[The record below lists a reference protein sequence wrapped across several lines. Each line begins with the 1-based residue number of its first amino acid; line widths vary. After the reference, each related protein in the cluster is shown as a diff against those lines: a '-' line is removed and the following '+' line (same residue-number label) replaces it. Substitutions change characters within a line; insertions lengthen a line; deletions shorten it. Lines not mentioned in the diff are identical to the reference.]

1 MEYKDVIR
9 DFAIRTKRNLE
20 FIESR
25 KNEDIS
31 KPDVYEVT
39 QLVNSLLGLIVFP
52 REEYMSRLPETPLAE
67 LVDQGWAVPRV
78 VGDYPQVNTLRKL
91 IDYIRHA
98 ISHFNIEFITNAERE
113 ITGIV
118 LWNREYKGG
127 KPGKI
132 IWKAELSIEE
142 LRKLAFKFID
152 LIIIQE
158 DEI

>member
-9 DFAIRTKRNLE
+9 DFALRTKRNLE
-20 FIESR
+20 FIEKEVSI
-25 KNEDIS
+25 DS
-31 KPDVYEVT
+31 TKPEVYEVT

-78 VGDYPQVNTLRKL
+78 VGDYPQVNTLREL

-118 LWNREYKGG
+118 LWNRKYRGG

-132 IWKAELSIEE
+132 IWKAEMNIEE

-152 LIIIQE
+152 LIIDRE
-158 DEI
+158 SEI